1 MNEIDENDE
10 YDEGREALISEMVFD
25 GALVFKG
32 PVDLEKV
39 RPNDY

>member
-10 YDEGREALISEMVFD
+10 DREELISEMVFD

-32 PVDLEKV
+32 PVDLEKI
-39 RPNDY
+39 RPRSQ